1 MFHSDSGKVWCY
13 NGLSVLTKLMFCAEI
28 NKSNERLNRVIFAS
42 IIIEKSKQI
51 WKMLKIAKLKA
62 SVTNSRS
69 A

>member
-28 NKSNERLNRVIFAS
+28 NKSIERLTFAIFAS

-51 WKMLKIAKLKA
+51 WKM
-62 SVTNSRS
+62 
-69 A
+69 